1 MDPDPQ
7 LPSARVFREAGAQVA
22 APSRPIAE
30 QLRHALAPLAV
41 HGRDALQVVIGLWP
55 LTAIMAVAF
64 ALLWAAGTS
73 GSP

>member
-1 MDPDPQ
+1 MDPDQQ
-7 LPSARVFREAGAQVA
+7 LPSARLVREAGAPVVV
-22 APSRPIAE
+22 PSRPIGE
-30 QLRHALAPLAV
+30 HLRRTLTPLAG
-41 HGRDALQVVIGLWP
+41 HGRDALEVVIGLWP